1 LEAARQ
7 QGRRSFEAST
17 HLGLALCNAK
27 QAYWDKAM
35 AHVVWG
41 RLTLEESGLRSVEN
55 ARILE
60 ETGRLALGV
69 NERSLAKECLDGA
82 HWHWSELQ
90 DEEGVRRVEGL
101 LNQ

>member
-1 LEAARQ
+1 
-7 QGRRSFEAST
+7 
-17 HLGLALCNAK
+17 
-27 QAYWDKAM
+27 M

-60 ETGRLALGV
+60 GDRAARARV

-90 DEEGVRRVEGL
+90 DEEGVGSRDC
-101 LNQ
+101 